1 MNAMAAFVVFPLAML
16 ASSSTSARTDYAFC
30 MGGGRANLFY
40 SAVFPVVHGPSDAA
54 RPKAFNAFIQA
65 KYGITIFSE
74 CHSDLT
80 PALANSHKQAMED
93 SDQKSKFPSKL
104 IETGWVG
111 K

>member
-1 MNAMAAFVVFPLAML
+1 MNTIAAFVVFPLAML

-30 MGGGRANLFY
+30 SGGGRASLFY
-40 SAVFPVVHGPSDAA
+40 SSVFPVVHGPSDAA
-54 RPKAFNAFIQA
+54 RAKAFNAFIKA
-65 KYGITIFSE
+65 KYGVTIFAE

-80 PALANSHKQAMED
+80 PALANSHKKIMED
-93 SDQKSKFPSKL
+93 SDQHSKFPSKL